1 MKNYDIIIIGGGPS
15 GMTSA
20 LYSLRAGR
28 SVLIL
33 EKENFGGQIANSP
46 RVENFPSIKEISGLD
61 LSNNLFEQILDLG
74 AEFELE
80 EVKSLTKEG
89 ETFVVKTNYNAYTS
103 KVVIIATGVSHRKIG
118 VAREDELAGK
128 GVSYCA
134 VCDGAFYKDKEV
146 AVIGDANTAI
156 QYSILLT
163 NYCKKVYICTLFD
176 KFFGDQIIVNTL
188 KKKPNIEII
197 HNISLLEFKGEQELS
212 GLVFENTKTKEK
224 VEIDVDAAF
233 IAIGQIPHNDI
244 FTNLVD
250 LEKGYIVTNER
261 KETKTKG
268 LYAVG
273 DCTKKEIRQ
282 LTTATSDGSIAAINA
297 SRYLDEIS

>member
-80 EVKSLTKEG
+80 EVESLSKEG

-197 HNISLLEFKGEQELS
+197 HNISLLEFKGEKELS

>member
-1 MKNYDIIIIGGGPS
+1 MKTYDIIIIGGGPS

-20 LYSLRAGR
+20 LYSLRAGK

-46 RVENFPSIKEISGLD
+46 RVENIPSIKEISGLD
-61 LSNNLFEQILDLG
+61 FSNNLFEQILDLG

-80 EVKSLTKEG
+80 QVIELHKENDIF
-89 ETFVVKTNYNAYTS
+89 TVKTNYNSYQS
-103 KVVIIATGVSHRKIG
+103 KAVIIATGVSHRHIG
-118 VAREDELAGK
+118 IDREFELAGK

-134 VCDGAFYKDKEV
+134 VCDGAFYKDKDV
-146 AVIGDANTAI
+146 AVIGDGNTAL

-163 NYCKKVYICTLFD
+163 NYCKKVYVCTLFD
-176 KFFGDQIIVNTL
+176 KFFGDKILAEAL
-188 KKKPNIEII
+188 KKKQNAHII
-197 HNISLLEFKGEQELS
+197 HNISLNKFIGEKELEGLS
-212 GLVFENTKTKEK
+212 FTETKTNENIN
-224 VEIDVDAAF
+224 IDVQAVF
-233 IAIGQIPHNDI
+233 IAIGQIPHNEEYAH
-244 FTNLVD
+244 LVD
-250 LEKGYIVTNER
+250 LDNGYIVTNEQ
-261 KETKTKG
+261 KETKTSG

-297 SRYLDEIS
+297 CRYLDQIL

>member
-1 MKNYDIIIIGGGPS
+1 MKNYDVIIIGGGPA

-28 SVLIL
+28 TVLIL

-61 LSNNLFEQILDLG
+61 LSNNLFEQILELG

-80 EVKSLTKEG
+80 EVIELTKENDIF
-89 ETFVVKTNYNAYTS
+89 TVKTNYNSYTS
-103 KVVIIATGVSHRKIG
+103 KVVIIATGVSHRKMGI
-118 VAREDELAGK
+118 AREDELAGK

-134 VCDGAFYKDKEV
+134 VCDGAFFKDKEV

-176 KFFGDQIIVNTL
+176 KFFGDRIIVDTL
-188 KKKPNIEII
+188 KKKQNIEII
-197 HNISLLEFKGEQELS
+197 HNISLIELLGEKELN
-212 GLVFENTKTKEK
+212 GLVFENTITKEK
-224 VEIDVDAAF
+224 LQINVDAAF
-233 IAIGQIPHNDI
+233 IAIGQIPHNNI

-250 LEKGYIVTNER
+250 LEKGYIITNER
-261 KETKTKG
+261 KETKTEG
-268 LYAVG
+268 LYAIG

>member
-80 EVKSLTKEG
+80 EVESLTKEG
-89 ETFVVKTNYNAYTS
+89 ETFIVKTNYNAYTS

-197 HNISLLEFKGEQELS
+197 HNISLLEFKGEKELS

-250 LEKGYIVTNER
+250 LEKGYIVTNEK

>member
-1 MKNYDIIIIGGGPS
+1 MKNYDVIIIGGGPA

-28 SVLIL
+28 TVLIL

-61 LSNNLFEQILDLG
+61 LSNNLFEQILELG

-80 EVKSLTKEG
+80 EVIELTKENDIF
-89 ETFVVKTNYNAYTS
+89 TVKTNYNSYTS
-103 KVVIIATGVSHRKIG
+103 KVVIIATGVSHRKMGI
-118 VAREDELAGK
+118 AREDELAGK

-176 KFFGDQIIVNTL
+176 KFFGDRIIVDTL
-188 KKKPNIEII
+188 KKKQNIEII
-197 HNISLLEFKGEQELS
+197 HNISLIELLGEKELN
-212 GLVFENTKTKEK
+212 GLVFENTITKEK
-224 VEIDVDAAF
+224 LQINVDAAF

-244 FTNLVD
+244 FSSLVD
-250 LEKGYIVTNER
+250 LEKGYIITNER

-268 LYAVG
+268 LYAIG